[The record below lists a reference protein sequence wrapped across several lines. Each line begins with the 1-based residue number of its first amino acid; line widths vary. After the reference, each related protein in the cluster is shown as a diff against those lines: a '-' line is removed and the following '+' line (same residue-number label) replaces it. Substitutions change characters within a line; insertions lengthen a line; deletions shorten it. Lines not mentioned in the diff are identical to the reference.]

1 MKELQTLN
9 FKGFNIGIDSY
20 SFHQAFKRT
29 PKILLRNGISLLD
42 FLKKSFSKFGIRH
55 YQIDPYHYNA
65 NERRNYSKIKEIV
78 QKNGLFLQ
86 LGTVSNFTITGTKWE
101 KKKKRLFADFDDGIK
116 IGGSIFRTTIGGIWS
131 RRIKGD
137 KRNKM
142 IRIIKSNIKDFGTEL
157 INHSST
163 GRWENTKIAIAIE
176 NHADFTS
183 EEILDIID
191 ETDHNLVGVNYD
203 TGNALWVKED
213 PINACRNLASRSFS
227 FHIKDYIIKNTF
239 NRKKQIV
246 GCPLGKGIVELDRQ
260 LEIIIG
266 NAPRLQY
273 GEMPILYI
281 ENDLRKGDEFEVMK
295 KSLTYFVGDSGI

>member
-101 KKKKRLFADFDDGIK
+101 KKKNAYSLISMMALKL
-116 IGGSIFRTTIGGIWS
+116 
-131 RRIKGD
+131 GD
-137 KRNKM
+137 Q
-142 IRIIKSNIKDFGTEL
+142 FLEL
-157 INHSST
+157 
-163 GRWENTKIAIAIE
+163 
-176 NHADFTS
+176 
-183 EEILDIID
+183 
-191 ETDHNLVGVNYD
+191 
-203 TGNALWVKED
+203 
-213 PINACRNLASRSFS
+213 P
-227 FHIKDYIIKNTF
+227 
-239 NRKKQIV
+239 
-246 GCPLGKGIVELDRQ
+246 
-260 LEIIIG
+260 
-266 NAPRLQY
+266 
-273 GEMPILYI
+273 
-281 ENDLRKGDEFEVMK
+281 
-295 KSLTYFVGDSGI
+295 